1 MQFLHAR
8 TNEELGEIMLTQGRV
23 VLKIAGREA
32 GKYAVVVG
40 QPKDGFV
47 EISGPKS
54 ITTVKRRK
62 CSIFHIEPTEN
73 VLKAGSDEV
82 LEKEW
87 KSSGLIEKLGIK
99 VPEKRK
105 TKEKKAKPQAK
116 RGKEVKK

>member
-105 TKEKKAKPQAK
+105 AKEKKAKPQAK

>member
-1 MQFLHAR
+1 MLI
-8 TNEELGEIMLTQGRV
+8 LGRI

-32 GKYAVVVG
+32 GKYAVIVSET
-40 QPKDGFV
+40 KDGFV

-54 ITTVKRRK
+54 VTGVKRRK
-62 CSIFHIEPTEN
+62 VSMFHVEPTEN
-73 VLKAGSDEV
+73 VLKSGSDEV

-105 TKEKKAKPQAK
+105 AKEKKAKPEAK
-116 RGKEVKK
+116 RIKEKPKA